1 MQYCIT
7 HLHSLAMDDKYR
19 EVDALLGGLF
29 PSQTLR
35 ELFDYKIQA
44 LGVSATTASRIVG
57 VQLRALNGILNG
69 TQKVIDITIISKL
82 ASFIQVPREKIVN
95 LYLDA
100 VEKNHPTSTISATKV
115 EFIKSC
121 FDLAALRK
129 ANWIDSITDFAHI
142 EKRLTARL
150 GLKSI
155 LEYRKPAVDVAF
167 CVGTYEPKNELTRAV
182 WIKAAQACFAEI
194 DNMYPYDRAEL
205 VKLFPR
211 LRWFTT
217 NEEHGLAEVI
227 RLLHRVGVTVVL
239 QPSMPGLQLR
249 GATFNH
255 DGKPCI
261 VVTDFVGF
269 YPTLWFALFHEL
281 FHVLFDWDDIKLNQ
295 YHVTDDENKQLSVQE
310 RERVANDFAGEYLFS
325 REKVAQVKY
334 RLHDEEYVARFAAD
348 NQVHPSIIYT
358 QCAFAMPKNRAAWIL
373 ARKHS
378 PSAGQTIS
386 RYGFALEHGEFIAEL
401 TKPLKSSLYA

>member
-1 MQYCIT
+1 MQSCIT

-35 ELFDYKIQA
+35 ELFDYKVQA
-44 LGVSATTASRIVG
+44 LGVSPTTAARILG

-82 ASFIQVPREKIVN
+82 ASFVQVPREKIVN

-100 VEKNHPTSTISATKV
+100 VEKHFPTNTISATKV
-115 EFIKSC
+115 EFIKAN

-129 ANWIDSITDFAHI
+129 AGWIDNIIDFAHI
-142 EKRLTARL
+142 EQKLTARL
-150 GLKSI
+150 GLKSV

-182 WIKAAQACFAEI
+182 WIRAAQACFAEI

-205 VKLFPR
+205 IKIFPR

-239 QPSMPGLQLR
+239 QPPLPGLQLR

-255 DGKPCI
+255 DGKPAI
-261 VVTDFVGF
+261 VITDFVGF
-269 YPTLWFALFHEL
+269 YSTLWFALFHEL
-281 FHVLFDWDDIKLNQ
+281 FHVLFDWEDIKVNQ
-295 YHVTDDENKQLSVQE
+295 YHVTDDENQQLSVQE
-310 RERVANDFAGEYLFS
+310 REREANNFASEYLFS
-325 REKVAQVKY
+325 REKVEQVKPF
-334 RLHDEEYVARFAAD
+334 LHDDVYVARFAAD
-348 NQVHPSIIYT
+348 HQVHPSIIYT
-358 QCAFAMPKNRAAWIL
+358 QCAFAMPKSRSAWAL

-378 PSAGQTIS
+378 PSAS
-386 RYGFALEHGEFIAEL
+386 RSIVEYGFALENGGLIAEL
-401 TKPLKSSLYA
+401 TKPLKSSLYV

>member
-1 MQYCIT
+1 
-7 HLHSLAMDDKYR
+7 MDDKYR

-35 ELFDYKIQA
+35 ELFDYKVQA
-44 LGVSATTASRIVG
+44 LGVSPTTAARILG

-82 ASFIQVPREKIVN
+82 ASFVQVPREKIVN

-100 VEKNHPTSTISATKV
+100 VEKHFPTSTISATKV
-115 EFIKSC
+115 EFIKSY

-129 ANWIDSITDFAHI
+129 AGWIDNITDFAHI

-182 WIKAAQACFAEI
+182 WIKAAQACFTEI
-194 DNMYPYDRAEL
+194 DNLYPYDRAEL

-310 RERVANDFAGEYLFS
+310 REREANNFAGEYLFS
-325 REKVAQVKY
+325 REKVAQIKY
-334 RLHDEEYVARFAAD
+334 HLHDDEYVTRFAAD

-358 QCAFAMPKNRAAWIL
+358 QCAFAMPKNRSAWIL

-378 PSAGQTIS
+378 PLAGHTIS
-386 RYGFALEHGEFIAEL
+386 QYGFALENGELIAEL
-401 TKPLKSSLYA
+401 TKPLKSSLYV

>member
-1 MQYCIT
+1 
-7 HLHSLAMDDKYR
+7 MDDKYK

-35 ELFDYKIQA
+35 ELFDYKVQA
-44 LGVSATTASRIVG
+44 LGVSPTTAARILG

-82 ASFIQVPREKIVN
+82 ASFVQLPREKIVN
-95 LYLDA
+95 LYLDG
-100 VEKNHPTSTISATKV
+100 VEKHFPTSTISATKV
-115 EFIKSC
+115 EFIKSY

-129 ANWIDSITDFAHI
+129 AGWIENITDFAHI

-182 WIKAAQACFAEI
+182 WIKAAQACFTEI
-194 DNMYPYDRAEL
+194 DNLYPYDRAEL

-227 RLLHRVGVTVVL
+227 KLLHRVGVTVVL

-255 DGKPCI
+255 DGKPCV

-295 YHVTDDENKQLSVQE
+295 YHITDDENKQLSVQE
-310 RERVANDFAGEYLFS
+310 REREANNFAGEYLFS
-325 REKVAQVKY
+325 REKVAQIKY
-334 RLHDEEYVARFAAD
+334 HLHDDEYVTRFAAD

-358 QCAFAMPKNRAAWIL
+358 QCAFAMPKNRSAWIL

-378 PSAGQTIS
+378 PSAGHTIS
-386 RYGFALEHGEFIAEL
+386 QYGFALENGELIAEL
-401 TKPLKSSLYA
+401 TKPLKSLLYA